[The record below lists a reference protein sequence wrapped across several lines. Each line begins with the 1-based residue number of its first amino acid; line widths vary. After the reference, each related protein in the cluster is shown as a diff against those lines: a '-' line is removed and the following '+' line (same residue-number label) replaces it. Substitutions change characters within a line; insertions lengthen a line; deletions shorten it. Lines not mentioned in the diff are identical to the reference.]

1 MSPALAHTPNFV
13 GWRALILHRP
23 HQNVDALTAQCARIG
38 IAAEQAWPTLENSDA
53 MRDFNV
59 LLIDADMGYDEQFP
73 WAPGLAP
80 MPMIALIGSE
90 APGRIAWTI
99 GQGADAQL
107 LKPIGSAGLYIALVV
122 ASQGFLRR
130 TAQTEEI
137 ALLKNQL
144 AKRQVVAE
152 ANAILML
159 KHNCDAE
166 AAYNR
171 LRKTAMAERRSIEK
185 AAAGIVA
192 SFDTHG
198 RTNVTNGR

>member
-1 MSPALAHTPNFV
+1 MSPTLAHTPNFV

-23 HQNVDALTAQCARIG
+23 HQNVDALMAQCARIG
-38 IAAEQAWPTLENSDA
+38 IAADQAWPTLEDAEA
-53 MRDFNV
+53 MRGYDV
-59 LLIDADMGYDEQFP
+59 LLIDADMGHDEQFP

-107 LKPIGSAGLYIALVV
+107 LKPIGSAGLYSALVV

-137 ALLKNQL
+137 ALLKDQL
-144 AKRQVVAE
+144 AKRQVVAVAVRE
-152 ANAILML
+152 ILAITV
-159 KHNCDAE
+159 K
-166 AAYNR
+166 R
-171 LRKTAMAERRSIEK
+171 QPSILQRVDE
-185 AAAGIVA
+185 
-192 SFDTHG
+192 
-198 RTNVTNGR
+198 

>member
-23 HQNVDALTAQCARIG
+23 HQNVDALSAQCARIG
-38 IAAEQAWPTLENSDA
+38 IAAEQAWPTLENSEV

-73 WAPGLAP
+73 WSPGLAP

-107 LKPIGSAGLYIALVV
+107 LKPIGSAGLYSALVV

-137 ALLKNQL
+137 ARLKDQL
-144 AKRQVVAE
+144 AQRQVVAE
-152 ANAILML
+152 ATAILML
-159 KHNCDAE
+159 KHNCDAGT
-166 AAYNR
+166 AYNH
-171 LRKTAMAERRSIEK
+171 LRKEAMAQRRSIEK
-185 AAAGIVA
+185 TAAAIIA
-192 SFDTHG
+192 TFDTDG
-198 RTNVTNGR
+198 RTNVTNSR

>member
-59 LLIDADMGYDEQFP
+59 LLIDADMGHDEQFP

-107 LKPIGSAGLYIALVV
+107 LKPIGSAGLYSALVV

-152 ANAILML
+152 ATAILML

-171 LRKTAMAERRSIEK
+171 LRKAAMAERRSIEK
-185 AAAGIVA
+185 AAAGILA
-192 SFDTHG
+192 NFDTHG